1 MEVLSRLLSKFILI
15 IDKNFPR
22 NSLRGRLLF
31 GSFWST
37 ISVLVSR
44 GLNLVAFIIVARIIG
59 QNSYGGLA
67 ILQNTVVT
75 IATFAMLGINV
86 TATKYIASY
95 RLNNSARTGNVLSFI
110 IFSSLAS
117 AVVSSVGAFVLSDWI
132 SINLLN
138 MTNYGVEVKV
148 ASGLI
153 FFTILYNVLTG
164 VISGFEEFRAI
175 SINSVISALLSFP
188 VIVGL
193 SFLYNAVGTIIGLVS
208 LYLLNSIFSIRTIV
222 SLCRINHIKLSIN
235 GIKKEIAIIW
245 RFAIPASLGSIISTL
260 TIYYVNITLI
270 RQMNGHSQMA
280 IMNVA
285 QQWQSII
292 LFLPT
297 AINTMLLSIF
307 SNIQSDG
314 GKTKFWKTV
323 RLSIIINGTIT
334 FIFAL
339 IISLFSNRIMSI
351 YGEGFTDGFYV
362 LIILSITAV
371 LIALNNVIGNVIAS
385 SYSMWWG
392 VSMNSFWAISMVL
405 FSKLLIYQGA
415 FGLAVTYLI
424 SYILHLLWQG
434 YFLKVKMNN
443 VH

>member
-1 MEVLSRLLSKFILI
+1 MEALSRLLSKFILI

-31 GSFWST
+31 GSFWLT

-95 RLNNSARTGNVLSFI
+95 RLNISARTGNVLSFI

-164 VISGFEEFRAI
+164 IISGFEEFRAI
-175 SINSVISALLSFP
+175 SINSLISALLSFP

-193 SFLYNAVGTIIGLVS
+193 SF
-208 LYLLNSIFSIRTIV
+208 
-222 SLCRINHIKLSIN
+222 C
-235 GIKKEIAIIW
+235 
-245 RFAIPASLGSIISTL
+245 
-260 TIYYVNITLI
+260 
-270 RQMNGHSQMA
+270 
-280 IMNVA
+280 IMQLA
-285 QQWQSII
+285 Q
-292 LFLPT
+292 
-297 AINTMLLSIF
+297 
-307 SNIQSDG
+307 
-314 GKTKFWKTV
+314 
-323 RLSIIINGTIT
+323 
-334 FIFAL
+334 
-339 IISLFSNRIMSI
+339 
-351 YGEGFTDGFYV
+351 
-362 LIILSITAV
+362 
-371 LIALNNVIGNVIAS
+371 
-385 SYSMWWG
+385 
-392 VSMNSFWAISMVL
+392 
-405 FSKLLIYQGA
+405 
-415 FGLAVTYLI
+415 
-424 SYILHLLWQG
+424 
-434 YFLKVKMNN
+434 
-443 VH
+443 